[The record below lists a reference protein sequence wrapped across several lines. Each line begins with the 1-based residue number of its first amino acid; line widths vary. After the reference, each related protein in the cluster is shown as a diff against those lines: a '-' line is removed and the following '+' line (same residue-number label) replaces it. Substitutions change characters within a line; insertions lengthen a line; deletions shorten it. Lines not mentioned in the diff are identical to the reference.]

1 MPICPNCE
9 YEYVEGVKVCP
20 DCGFN
25 LVPDDEVVKAEDWSE
40 DNWEVVYTSTQEYEI
55 EMLKD
60 NLESAGIVATILSQ
74 KDRNFPAPGDFS
86 MVKLLVQKQD
96 VDAALTYIEEY
107 KRNTGDNLNR
117 TTPDE
122 NV

>member
-20 DCGFN
+20 DCGYN
-25 LVPDDEVVKAEDWSE
+25 LVPDDEVVKAENWSE